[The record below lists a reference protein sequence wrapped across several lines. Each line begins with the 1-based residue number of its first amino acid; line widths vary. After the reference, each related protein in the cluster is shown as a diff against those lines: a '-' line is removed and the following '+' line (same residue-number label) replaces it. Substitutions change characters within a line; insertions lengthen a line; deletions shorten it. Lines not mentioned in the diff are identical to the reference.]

1 MEDRGTSCTKGLT
14 VGEKNV
20 AALREVVVF
29 YPCGGGSN
37 VGLMTTE
44 AVRILVKEKRGK
56 MACLAGVGGHVP
68 TMILNANAASKVVC
82 IDGCPI
88 QCARKSLEHAGVKPH
103 VSVVATDIGVRKEY
117 ELEYEWA
124 KVERLAQI
132 LREILG

>member
-1 MEDRGTSCTKGLT
+1 MTGVSECRTRSRMEDRGTSCTKGLT

-56 MACLAGVGGHVP
+56 MACLAGVGVMFRP
-68 TMILNANAASKVVC
+68 
-82 IDGCPI
+82 
-88 QCARKSLEHAGVKPH
+88 
-103 VSVVATDIGVRKEY
+103 
-117 ELEYEWA
+117 
-124 KVERLAQI
+124 
-132 LREILG
+132 